1 MKRNVNLGTTTGK
14 LTLYAVLTAVL
25 IILALVNIPMPAGLS
40 ITFNMIPVAI
50 AGIAMGPVGGLTMGT
65 VFGLISFA
73 QCWGI
78 LGFSGMGAA
87 LVSIEPVLRSVL
99 LVFVQRVLS
108 RMLMGWLTAMIY
120 RAVKDRLNR
129 FAGCAVAGFFSAFLN
144 TLFFMSMLVLFF
156 GGTEYMRTSMAG
168 RGFFAY
174 LIAAVGIN
182 GLVEMIAATLITG
195 AVGTAL
201 GKARLL

>member
-1 MKRNVNLGTTTGK
+1 MKRNVNLKSMTGK

-40 ITFNMIPVAI
+40 ITFSMIPVAV
-50 AGIAMGPVGGLTMGT
+50 AGIALGPVGGLVMGT

-73 QCWGI
+73 QCYGI
-78 LGFSGMGAA
+78 FGFSGMGAA
-87 LVSIEPVLRSVL
+87 LVSVEPVLRSVM
-99 LVFVQRVLS
+99 LVFAQRVFS

-120 RAVKDRLNR
+120 RLVRPKTNT
-129 FAGCAVAGFFSAFLN
+129 FAACATAGFFSAFLN

-156 GGTEYMRTSMAG
+156 GGTEYMRSSMAG

-174 LIAAVGIN
+174 IVAAVGIN
-182 GLVEMIAATLITG
+182 GLVEMVTATVITG

-201 GKARLL
+201 TKARLI